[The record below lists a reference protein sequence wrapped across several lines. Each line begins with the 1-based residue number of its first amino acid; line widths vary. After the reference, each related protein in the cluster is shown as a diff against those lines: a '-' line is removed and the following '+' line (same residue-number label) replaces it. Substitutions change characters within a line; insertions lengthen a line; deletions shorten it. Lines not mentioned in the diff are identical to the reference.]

1 MLLHSSVT
9 LFFQSSEKKAA
20 TGVLNLDD
28 ELLGVERED
37 CEEDELLGVE
47 SEDSE
52 EEVVYGIDEVKV
64 RKVKSPDEV
73 VDDVA
78 CYAYQ
83 SALLDLAALYPPS
96 YCSVGSCGKAVQPR
110 TSKVGTAMLIKWV
123 SNA

>member
-9 LFFQSSEKKAA
+9 LFFQSSEKEAA
-20 TGVLNLDD
+20 TGVLNL
-28 ELLGVERED
+28 
-37 CEEDELLGVE
+37 EDEQLGVE

-64 RKVKSPDEV
+64 RKVESPDEV

-78 CYAYQ
+78 CYAYK
-83 SALLDLAALYPPS
+83 SALLDLAALIPPS
-96 YCSVGSCGKAVQPR
+96 CCGVGSCDLPVQPR